1 MAANSKVG
9 FLALKS
15 PKVEPIRLHFGPL
28 MEGGG
33 AHSPDIFGFSNFLV
47 TREIVDFR
55 QNFGIF
61 SCENGPRYSCQN
73 FIPNGTWGFPFS
85 ALEKLA
91 PSPKTF

>member
-61 SCENGPRYSCQN
+61 FLRKWAKVQ
-73 FIPNGTWGFPFS
+73 
-85 ALEKLA
+85 L
-91 PSPKTF
+91 PKFYP